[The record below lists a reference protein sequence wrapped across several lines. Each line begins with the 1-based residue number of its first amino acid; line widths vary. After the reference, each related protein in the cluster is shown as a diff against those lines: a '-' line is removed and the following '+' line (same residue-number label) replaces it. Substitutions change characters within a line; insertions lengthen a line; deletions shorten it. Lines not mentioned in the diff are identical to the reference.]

1 MNFSDLIITLADYNY
16 TKHCSD
22 NPKAPAWKDLK
33 NDALKLLFI
42 SEATTVVKD
51 YEEVF
56 KDHERFKRQF
66 ESCVTPTDEAG
77 EYTERVYQNIQKLSD
92 LHEENSTEVTIDEY
106 RKAYDDAVQ
115 E

>member
-1 MNFSDLIITLADYNY
+1 MTFADLVEDFASYNY

-22 NPKAPAWKDLK
+22 NPKAPAWKDIK

-42 SEATTVVKD
+42 AEATTVVKD
-51 YEEVF
+51 YEEIF

-66 ESCVTPTDEAG
+66 ESCVTPTDEAS
-77 EYTERVYQNIQKLSD
+77 EYLERVAENFQKLGD
-92 LHEENSTEVTIDEY
+92 LYEEDSTKISLDEY